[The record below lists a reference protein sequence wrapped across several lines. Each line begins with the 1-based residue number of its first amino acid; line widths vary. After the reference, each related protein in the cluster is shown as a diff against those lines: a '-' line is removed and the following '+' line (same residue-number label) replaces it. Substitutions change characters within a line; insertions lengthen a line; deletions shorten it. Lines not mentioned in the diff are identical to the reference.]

1 MGAMVSQSLRR
12 RTFFPAAGEGP
23 LVLAHRGASALETE
37 NTLAAFWRAMAE
49 GADGVELDVQRCAT
63 GEVVVFHDDDL
74 IRLAGRPERIG
85 RLSLDTIRG
94 VRLLRGGGIPTLAE
108 TLEACGSAAL
118 VNIEIKYSGLLPG
131 GCRAL
136 VDSVAEVVARADAG
150 QRVLVSSFSPGAI
163 WRWRKIRPDLASGL
177 LFERPRPFRRP
188 WPLRTDLLL
197 PLLHPQAVHPEE
209 TLCTPGNV
217 ARWRGQGY
225 AVSAWTVDAPDR
237 IIALAAM
244 GVSSI
249 ITNDP
254 ARARSALTLT
264 RRSAGG

>member
-1 MGAMVSQSLRR
+1 
-12 RTFFPAAGEGP
+12 
-23 LVLAHRGASALETE
+23 
-37 NTLAAFWRAMAE
+37 MAE

-74 IRLAGRPERIG
+74 VRLAGKPERIDQ
-85 RLSLDTIRG
+85 LSLDKLRE
-94 VRLLRGGGIPTLAE
+94 VRLLRGGEIPTLAE
-108 TLEACGSAAL
+108 TLEDCGPAAL
-118 VNIEIKYSGLLPG
+118 VNIEIKHSGLLPG

-136 VDSVAEVVARADAG
+136 VDAVAEVVARADAG

-163 WRWRKIRPDLASGL
+163 WRWRQIRPDLASGL
-177 LFERPRPFRRP
+177 LFERPRPFHRP
-188 WPLRTDLLL
+188 WPLRTDILL

-209 TLCTPGNV
+209 TLCTGDRV
-217 ARWRGQGY
+217 ARWRGRGY
-225 AVSAWTVDAPDR
+225 AVNVWTVDAPDR
-237 IIALAAM
+237 ITALAAM
-244 GVSSI
+244 GASGI